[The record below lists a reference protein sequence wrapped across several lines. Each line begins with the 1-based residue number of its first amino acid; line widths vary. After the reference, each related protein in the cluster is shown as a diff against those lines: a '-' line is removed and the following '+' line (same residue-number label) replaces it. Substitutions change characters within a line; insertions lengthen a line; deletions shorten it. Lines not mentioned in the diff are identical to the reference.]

1 MLVTRVAQ
9 RLSSTAVFEAMI
21 RPTPALAASL
31 LLGCALAATA
41 ADLTPGATATTPLTL
56 DYLGALDRAQQQ
68 SPKLAA
74 ARAAADGRALQAEA
88 LRGLGGPSVSVG
100 AAVARYRL
108 GTSIDPGALLPSSS
122 GLLGNSPLAAGL
134 ASAASRLPSAEVE
147 QSGTRSGASVSAVWP
162 LYTGGA
168 IQGAQGLAAARRQ
181 EAEADWLAAG
191 DDLDALLTERYFSA
205 QLAAIA
211 AGLRAQAARTAGE
224 HDHAAARMLQEGV
237 IARVDR
243 LQASTALRDAQRQAS
258 AAQSDAELAAVALAR
273 TVGAGQPVRPSTPL
287 FVLTQPVEPLAH
299 FFDLAMAHHPG
310 LAKVAAKRTQAEQL
324 HAAQQGLRG
333 PQVLALASSQ
343 LRDRPNWAAGVAVS
357 WTLWSSIDRDQLS
370 RATLKDIEQADLT
383 DAQARSDIQLLVERQ
398 WRAVD
403 NARRQFMA
411 FDAHLAEGDELLR
424 LRRAGLR
431 EGTSTALALI
441 DAETRQAQRRTERAQ
456 IAYQY
461 TQALA
466 GLLHASGQPRDITRY
481 LARPDAVFIK
491 PTDAPAP

>member
-1 MLVTRVAQ
+1 M
-9 RLSSTAVFEAMI
+9 
-21 RPTPALAASL
+21 
-31 LLGCALAATA
+31 
-41 ADLTPGATATTPLTL
+41 
-56 DYLGALDRAQQQ
+56 
-68 SPKLAA
+68 
-74 ARAAADGRALQAEA
+74 
-88 LRGLGGPSVSVG
+88 
-100 AAVARYRL
+100 
-108 GTSIDPGALLPSSS
+108 
-122 GLLGNSPLAAGL
+122 
-134 ASAASRLPSAEVE
+134 
-147 QSGTRSGASVSAVWP
+147 
-162 LYTGGA
+162 
-168 IQGAQGLAAARRQ
+168 
-181 EAEADWLAAG
+181 
-191 DDLDALLTERYFSA
+191 
-205 QLAAIA
+205 
-211 AGLRAQAARTAGE
+211 
-224 HDHAAARMLQEGV
+224 
-237 IARVDR
+237 
-243 LQASTALRDAQRQAS
+243 
-258 AAQSDAELAAVALAR
+258 
-273 TVGAGQPVRPSTPL
+273 
-287 FVLTQPVEPLAH
+287 
-299 FFDLAMAHHPG
+299 
-310 LAKVAAKRTQAEQL
+310 

>member
-88 LRGLGGPSVSVG
+88 LRGLGGPSVSVR

-134 ASAASRLPSAEVE
+134 ASAASRLPSFEVE
-147 QSGTRSGASVSAVWP
+147 QSGTRSGASVSGVWP

-224 HDHAAARMLQEGV
+224 HDHAAARML
-237 IARVDR
+237 
-243 LQASTALRDAQRQAS
+243 
-258 AAQSDAELAAVALAR
+258 
-273 TVGAGQPVRPSTPL
+273 
-287 FVLTQPVEPLAH
+287 
-299 FFDLAMAHHPG
+299 
-310 LAKVAAKRTQAEQL
+310 
-324 HAAQQGLRG
+324 
-333 PQVLALASSQ
+333 
-343 LRDRPNWAAGVAVS
+343 
-357 WTLWSSIDRDQLS
+357 
-370 RATLKDIEQADLT
+370 
-383 DAQARSDIQLLVERQ
+383 
-398 WRAVD
+398 
-403 NARRQFMA
+403 
-411 FDAHLAEGDELLR
+411 
-424 LRRAGLR
+424 
-431 EGTSTALALI
+431 
-441 DAETRQAQRRTERAQ
+441 
-456 IAYQY
+456 
-461 TQALA
+461 
-466 GLLHASGQPRDITRY
+466 
-481 LARPDAVFIK
+481 
-491 PTDAPAP
+491 

>member
-1 MLVTRVAQ
+1 
-9 RLSSTAVFEAMI
+9 MI
-21 RPTPALAASL
+21 RSAPGLAASL
-31 LLGCALAATA
+31 LLGCALAASA
-41 ADLTPGATATTPLTL
+41 ADVAPGAALAPVTL

-74 ARAAADGRALQAEA
+74 ARAAADGRALQADA
-88 LRGLGGPSVSVG
+88 LRGLGGPTVSVG
-100 AAVARYRL
+100 AAVAQYRL
-108 GTSIDPGALLPSSS
+108 GASIDPGALLPSVSS
-122 GLLGNSPLAAGL
+122 LLGHSPLAGSL
-134 ASAASRLPSAEVE
+134 ASAASRLPSFEVE
-147 QSGTRSGASVSAVWP
+147 QSGTRSGASVSAAWP

-168 IQGAQGLAAARRQ
+168 IEAVQGLAAARQQ
-181 EAEADWLAAG
+181 EAEADWLATG

-211 AGLRAQAARTAGE
+211 AGLRAQAARTAAE
-224 HDHAAARMLQEGV
+224 HDHAAARMMQEGV

-243 LQASTALRDAQRQAS
+243 LQASTALRDAEHQAS

-273 TVGAGQPVRPSTPL
+273 TVGLGQPVRPSTPL
-287 FVLTQPVEPLAH
+287 FVLTQPIEPLAH
-299 FFDLAMAHHPG
+299 FFDQALAHHPG
-310 LAKVAAKRTQAEQL
+310 LAKVAAKRTQALQL

-343 LRDRPNWAAGVAVS
+343 LRERPNWAAGVGVS
-357 WTLWSSIDRDQLS
+357 WTLWSSVDRDQLS
-370 RATLKDIEQADLT
+370 RATLKDVAQAELT

-481 LARPDAVFIK
+481 LGRPDAVFI
-491 PTDAPAP
+491 PPTTDATAP